1 MHMEKVTKG
10 ITSFQLKLLGIVLM
24 VFDHLGQFFGFLG
37 APVWF
42 HWLGRLVAPIFLFT
56 SSEGFI
62 YTSNRKKYL
71 LRLLYGFWLMG
82 IGNIIANKFFMN
94 ENEVLIN
101 NIFGTL
107 FLGVLYMWFI
117 DEIRKNWKLKQPLK
131 VVGGFILCIVPIVLS
146 FAVLLLMDGMDSK
159 ASLIIFRMFTF
170 LVPLPILSEG
180 GPLFILLAVLFYLF
194 HGKKSGQLIS
204 LAVIAVISFIS
215 GTGNPFTENYQWMMC
230 LAAVPIILYNGEK
243 GRGMRNFF
251 YYFYPAHIYLFCLIA
266 YFIQH

>member
-1 MHMEKVTKG
+1 MW
-10 ITSFQLKLLGIVLM
+10 II
-24 VFDHLGQFFGFLG
+24 
-37 APVWF
+37 
-42 HWLGRLVAPIFLFT
+42 
-56 SSEGFI
+56 EG
-62 YTSNRKKYL
+62 
-71 LRLLYGFWLMG
+71 
-82 IGNIIANKFFMN
+82 
-94 ENEVLIN
+94 
-101 NIFGTL
+101 
-107 FLGVLYMWFI
+107 
-117 DEIRKNWKLKQPLK
+117 IRKNWKLKKPVK
-131 VVGGFILCIVPIVLS
+131 VLGGFILGLVPILLS
-146 FAVLLLMDGMDSK
+146 FGAILLMNGLNSNS
-159 ASLIIFRMFTF
+159 SLVLFQILTT

-204 LAVIAVISFIS
+204 LIVIASISFFA